1 MFSYRQF
8 IIAFTRLER
17 FIHRCHIVSCIEK
30 ATGSFSRL
38 YVSIV
43 TLLTATFVV
52 CPLTF
57 TATDWNL
64 YPDTS
69 MTQQSSLRLSLL
81 ARNYLVFSQCT
92 GSQEQY
98 RIIDYSPTKSHQR
111 EQRANTYPFEQL
123 RFFIHSGLILFALT
137 LWERFRISVYSY
149 APTTRSVSFCDRAEA
164 TTLSW
169 ESIIYL
175 NKGVSL

>member
-17 FIHRCHIVSCIEK
+17 FIHLCHIVSCKEK
-30 ATGSFSRL
+30 ATGCFSRVCL
-38 YVSIV
+38 HCDASHRYLCCLSTYIYSHWLKFVSRHIHDPAIV
-43 TLLTATFVV
+43 
-52 CPLTF
+52 P
-57 TATDWNL
+57 
-64 YPDTS
+64 P
-69 MTQQSSLRLSLL
+69 SLI
-81 ARNYLVFSQCT
+81 ADAEDLVFSQCT
-92 GSQEQY
+92 GSQERY

-123 RFFIHSGLILFALT
+123 RFLIHSGLILFALT

-149 APTTRSVSFCDRAEA
+149 APTTRLVSFCDRAEA

>member
-1 MFSYRQF
+1 MSPLWRFSPLPLLFVHLHLQPLIEICIPTHPWPSNRP
-8 IIAFTRLER
+8 
-17 FIHRCHIVSCIEK
+17 CVSHWWREK
-30 ATGSFSRL
+30 
-38 YVSIV
+38 
-43 TLLTATFVV
+43 
-52 CPLTF
+52 
-57 TATDWNL
+57 D
-64 YPDTS
+64 
-69 MTQQSSLRLSLL
+69 
-81 ARNYLVFSQCT
+81 LVFSQCT

-98 RIIDYSPTKSHQR
+98 CIIEYSPTKSHQR

-175 NKGVSL
+175 NKGVSLKKKLCCCVGGKV